1 MARPRTTRT
10 LNVYASRRRMGVVTS
25 TGKGQLEFRYDP
37 MWLSATDAYPVS
49 LSMPLSEKPYRDG
62 VTTILDNLLPDDSDT
77 RRTIAARIGAAGT
90 DPFSLLFE
98 LGRDCVGSLQFVP
111 ENEVPV
117 WNSQPIGEV
126 LTDEQVEE
134 VLRSLTVSP
143 LGASTSP
150 EFRISVAGAQEKTAL
165 LRLDDS
171 WMRPAGTTPST
182 HIVKPPI
189 GVRSGV
195 DLSESVEN
203 EYVCMLLARSLGLP
217 VANVEMHQFSEI
229 RALVVERFDR
239 AWLGEEVI
247 RLPQE
252 DLCQALSVPSFRKY
266 ESSGGP
272 GMNDVLELL
281 QQSDDPEAD
290 RKQFLQTCFAFWLLG
305 ATDGHAKNFSLA
317 LGPHGSF
324 RLTPLYDVMSLQ
336 PSVDALQVRRREF
349 TLAMAAGSNR
359 HYKVDETLPRHFLQ
373 TAASAGIDVSISEV
387 WLSEIAGRLASA
399 VDEVRTAVGSSVPEA
414 LFDSITQGA
423 LKRSALMV

>member
-77 RRTIAARIGAAGT
+77 RRTIAARIGAADT

-98 LGRDCVGSLQFVP
+98 LGRDCVGALQFVP

-165 LRLDDS
+165 LRSDDS
-171 WMRPAGTTPST
+171 WMRPARDHAVDPYSQAT
-182 HIVKPPI
+182 H
-189 GVRSGV
+189 RS
-195 DLSESVEN
+195 
-203 EYVCMLLARSLGLP
+203 
-217 VANVEMHQFSEI
+217 
-229 RALVVERFDR
+229 
-239 AWLGEEVI
+239 
-247 RLPQE
+247 
-252 DLCQALSVPSFRKY
+252 
-266 ESSGGP
+266 
-272 GMNDVLELL
+272 
-281 QQSDDPEAD
+281 
-290 RKQFLQTCFAFWLLG
+290 
-305 ATDGHAKNFSLA
+305 
-317 LGPHGSF
+317 
-324 RLTPLYDVMSLQ
+324 
-336 PSVDALQVRRREF
+336 QVRGRSQRERGERVRLHAPSKVTGPAGCQRRD
-349 TLAMAAGSNR
+349 A
-359 HYKVDETLPRHFLQ
+359 PIQ
-373 TAASAGIDVSISEV
+373 
-387 WLSEIAGRLASA
+387 
-399 VDEVRTAVGSSVPEA
+399 
-414 LFDSITQGA
+414 
-423 LKRSALMV
+423 

>member
-1 MARPRTTRT
+1 
-10 LNVYASRRRMGVVTS
+10 
-25 TGKGQLEFRYDP
+25 
-37 MWLSATDAYPVS
+37 
-49 LSMPLSEKPYRDG
+49 
-62 VTTILDNLLPDDSDT
+62 
-77 RRTIAARIGAAGT
+77 
-90 DPFSLLFE
+90 
-98 LGRDCVGSLQFVP
+98 
-111 ENEVPV
+111 
-117 WNSQPIGEV
+117 
-126 LTDEQVEE
+126 
-134 VLRSLTVSP
+134 
-143 LGASTSP
+143 
-150 EFRISVAGAQEKTAL
+150 
-165 LRLDDS
+165 
-171 WMRPAGTTPST
+171 
-182 HIVKPPI
+182 
-189 GVRSGV
+189 
-195 DLSESVEN
+195 
-203 EYVCMLLARSLGLP
+203 MLLARSLGLP

-266 ESSGGP
+266 ESSGGL

-373 TAASAGIDVSISEV
+373 TAASARIDVSISEV

-399 VDEVRTAVGSSVPEA
+399 VDEVRTVVGSSVPEA